1 MLASCSL
8 LSRTRTC
15 QALAPFIALLVPSL
29 LLSLSVSLLPPH
41 LCYYLLLFLWHFAL
55 PLPLPRSSCKIV
67 TYFCASLFSLRI

>member
-15 QALAPFIALLVPSL
+15 QALAPFLALLVPSL
-29 LLSLSVSLLPPH
+29 LLSLSVSL